1 MKIKKNVAIS
11 ESGFIFDAARGY
23 SYSTNDT
30 GGEILGWLKEGKS
43 KSEILDALMEAYLT
57 DRATAEKDLEDFIQ
71 VLQQFNLAEH
81 EEVAEA

>member
-30 GGEILGWLKEGKS
+30 GGEILAWLKEGKS
-43 KSEILDALMEAYLT
+43 KTEILDGLMTGYLT
-57 DRATAEKDLEDFIQ
+57 DRATAEKDFDDFCN
-71 VLQQFNLAEH
+71 VLHQFNLADH
-81 EEVAEA
+81 EEVATA